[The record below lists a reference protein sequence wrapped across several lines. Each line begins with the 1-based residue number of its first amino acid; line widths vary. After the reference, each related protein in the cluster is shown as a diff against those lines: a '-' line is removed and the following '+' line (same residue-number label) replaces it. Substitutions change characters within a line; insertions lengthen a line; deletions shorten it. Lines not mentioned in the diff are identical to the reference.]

1 MKFDI
6 CVRNIK
12 NLQSNNS
19 IFKIFSHVKL
29 CPIINFQT
37 ITIENIVNSK
47 NKLIKIFFKTY
58 I

>member
-1 MKFDI
+1 MKFDM

-47 NKLIKIFFKTY
+47 NKLIKIFF
-58 I
+58 

>member
-1 MKFDI
+1 MKFNMF
-6 CVRNIK
+6 VRNIK

-29 CPIINFQT
+29 CPIINFQA
-37 ITIENIVNSK
+37 IIIENIVNSK